1 MRALQEIHFLTP
13 DKIKTDLE
21 TLKLYGK
28 DWTNYFDIKASAVLF
43 PSTTEDVAQIVLWA
57 RKNKISLVPSG
68 GRTGLSGAACAL
80 HGEVIVSMDHMNQIK
95 NFNAIEQT
103 VVCEAGVITESL
115 QKWATNHQ
123 LFYPVDFAARG
134 SSQIGGNVA
143 TNAGG
148 IKVVRYGLTRNWVLG
163 LKVVTG
169 TGAILELNNSL
180 IKNATGYDLRHLM
193 IGSEGTLGF
202 ITEVTIQ
209 LLPLP
214 ASSQVLFLGI
224 PDLESV
230 MKTFAAFKTKT
241 KLIAFELLSQIALD
255 FVTKNKQLSSP
266 LQKNSP
272 YYLVIEVESQNT
284 DSENEILS
292 VFEKCLESA
301 WVSDGAVAQSET
313 QSKAF
318 WRLREDISE
327 SLSSHTPY
335 KNDVSVSISHVPAFM
350 KDLESLL
357 KIAYPDWTVV
367 WFGHVGDGNL
377 HINILK
383 PEKLAKD
390 VFVSECR
397 KVDVLVFETVSK
409 YKGSIS
415 AEHGVGLTKKSFLSY
430 SRSQSEIEIMRGIK
444 SIFDPDGI
452 LNPGKIF

>member
-1 MRALQEIHFLTP
+1 MRALQEIHFLGEGQ
-13 DKIKTDLE
+13 IKTDPE
-21 TLKLYGK
+21 TLKVYGK

-43 PSTTEDVAQIVLWA
+43 PSTTEQVAQIVLWA

-80 HGEVIVSMDHMNQIK
+80 HGEVIVSLDHMNQIK
-95 NFNAIEQT
+95 NFNSIEQT
-103 VVCEAGVITESL
+103 VVCEAGVITEAL
-115 QKWATNHQ
+115 QKWALDHQ

-148 IKVVRYGLTRNWVLG
+148 IKVVRYGLTRDWVLG

-202 ITEVTIQ
+202 ITEVTIK
-209 LLPLP
+209 LLPPPP
-214 ASSQVLFLGI
+214 ASQVLFLAI
-224 PDLESV
+224 PDLASV

-241 KLIAFELLSQIALD
+241 SLVAFELLSQVALD

-266 LQKNSP
+266 LQKSSP
-272 YYLVIEVESQNT
+272 YYLVVEVEKRN
-284 DSENEILS
+284 DSDENETLE
-292 VFEKCLESA
+292 VFEKCLEAA
-301 WVSDGAVAQSET
+301 WVTDGAIAQSEA
-313 QSKAF
+313 QSKTF

-335 KNDVSVSISHVPAFM
+335 KNDVSVSISHVPEFM

-357 KIAYPDWTVV
+357 KMAYPDWTVV

-383 PEKLAKD
+383 PEKLTKEI
-390 VFVSECR
+390 FVNECR
-397 KVDVLVFETVSK
+397 KVDALVFETVSK

-430 SRSQSEIEIMRGIK
+430 TRSQNEIDIMKGIK